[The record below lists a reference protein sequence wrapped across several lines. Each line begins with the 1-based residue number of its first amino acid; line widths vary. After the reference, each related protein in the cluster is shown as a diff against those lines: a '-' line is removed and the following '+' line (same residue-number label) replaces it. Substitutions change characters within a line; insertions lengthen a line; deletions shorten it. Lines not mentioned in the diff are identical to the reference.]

1 MSEYGQFCP
10 IAKASELLGERCT
23 ILILRELLLGHPMVS
38 PDPARVRF
46 VGFAAYS
53 LDVEIFA
60 YLRCVSQNTFLA
72 VQEDLFLRMADI
84 VSEAGSGF
92 AFPSQTA
99 YLARDTG
106 LDAERTATAES
117 RVSQQRAVGK
127 LPFPEFEEEER
138 DRLEDILDYPPKGSH
153 GYQPRG

>member
-1 MSEYGQFCP
+1 M
-10 IAKASELLGERCT
+10 
-23 ILILRELLLGHPMVS
+23 LLGHPMVT

-46 VGFAAYS
+46 VGFSDYS

-60 YLRCVSQNTFLA
+60 YLRCVDKDTFLA

-99 YLARDTG
+99 YIARDSG
-106 LDAERTATAES
+106 LDEERKSAAETN
-117 RVSQQRAVGK
+117 VSQQRAVGK
-127 LPFPEFEEEER
+127 LPFPEFEEEDR
-138 DRLEDILDYPPKGSH
+138 DMLEDILDYPPKGSSGH
-153 GYQPRG
+153 QSRPSISDK

>member
-1 MSEYGQFCP
+1 MLQLRYETTPDQLRYV
-10 IAKASELLGERCT
+10 ITR
-23 ILILRELLLGHPMVS
+23 LRELLLGHPMVS

-60 YLRCVSQNTFLA
+60 YLRCVSQDTFLA
-72 VQEDLFLRMADI
+72 VQEDLLLRMADI

-117 RVSQQRAVGK
+117 RVSQRRAVGK